1 MKPAEARRLASERTM
16 ADLDQACA
24 ELAEERPP
32 FFEIAGADA
41 GEQLT
46 HVLLAKRI
54 RERMDAHGEDLKDA
68 YRHVMAGVRDVLTND

>member
-24 ELAEERPP
+24 ELAEERAP
-32 FFEIAGADA
+32 FFEIAGEDA
-41 GEQLT
+41 GEKLT

-54 RERMDAHGEDLKDA
+54 RERMDAGEDLKDA
-68 YRHVMAGVRDVLTND
+68 FRHVMGDVRGVLAND